1 MFTSVWA
8 HVDACIYYV
17 LMCVALRFTAQNLF
31 PFLMFE
37 AWFPSKIKST
47 EIQVVS
53 LSQVWSV
60 STFQN

>member
-8 HVDACIYYV
+8 HVDARIYYV
-17 LMCVALRFTAQNLF
+17 HMCVALRFSAQNLF

-37 AWFPSKIKST
+37 AWSPSQVKST

-53 LSQVWSV
+53 LSPVCSV